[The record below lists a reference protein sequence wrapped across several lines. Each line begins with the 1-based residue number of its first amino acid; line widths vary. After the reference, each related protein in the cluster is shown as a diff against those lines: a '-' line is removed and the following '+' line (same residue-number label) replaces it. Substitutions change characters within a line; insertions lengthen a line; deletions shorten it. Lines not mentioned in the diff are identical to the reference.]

1 MRFPAI
7 SLLLLGFTTSGY
19 AVEFSILR
27 PQQSSL
33 AFVSRQMGVSV
44 DGDFKRF
51 KASIAV
57 DPAKPE
63 MGKARIDID
72 VASIDVGGAE
82 AYEEVV
88 GASWFD
94 VAKYPNASFV
104 SGKVTRIAPGRYEVA
119 GKMTIRNVTR
129 DVKAPFTLEQK
140 GDTLVIDGA
149 FPIKRLDYAIG
160 SGIWSDTDTVADEV
174 SIKFHFTLASKM

>member
-1 MRFPAI
+1 MRAFFVLALALAVT
-7 SLLLLGFTTSGY
+7 SAHAAEFT
-19 AVEFSILR
+19 VLR

-44 DGDFKRF
+44 DGAFKRF
-51 KASIAV
+51 NASIAV

-63 MGKARIDID
+63 MGTARIDID
-72 VASIDVGGAE
+72 VASIDVGGAD

-94 VAKYPNASFV
+94 VAKYPNASFI
-104 SGKVTRIAPGRYEVA
+104 SSKVTRLAPGRFEVA

-129 DVKAPFTLEQK
+129 EVKAPFTLEQK
-140 GDTLVIDGA
+140 GDVLVIDGSL
-149 FPIKRLDYAIG
+149 PIKRLDYAIG

>member
-1 MRFPAI
+1 MKAF
-7 SLLLLGFTTSGY
+7 LL
-19 AVEFSILR
+19 AVLALAGTAAQAAEFSVLR
-27 PQQSSL
+27 PQQSSV

-51 KASIAV
+51 SASIAV

-63 MGKARIDID
+63 QGKARIDID
-72 VASIDVGGAE
+72 IASIDVAAE

-88 GASWFD
+88 GPAWFD
-94 VAKYPNASFV
+94 VARYPRASFV

-119 GKMTIRNVTR
+119 GKMTIRDVTR
-129 DVKAPFTLEQK
+129 EITAPFTLEQK
-140 GDTLVIDGA
+140 GDALVIDGS
-149 FPIKRLDYAIG
+149 FPIRRLDYGIG

-174 SIKFHFTLASKM
+174 SIRFHLTLGGKK

>member
-1 MRFPAI
+1 MRLPATC
-7 SLLLLGFTTSGY
+7 LLLLGFITSANAADY
-19 AVEFSILR
+19 TVLR

-51 KASIAV
+51 NASIAV

-63 MGKARIDID
+63 QGKARIDID
-72 VASIDVGGAE
+72 IASIDVGSTE

-88 GASWFD
+88 DTAWFD
-94 VAKYPNASFV
+94 VAKYPSASFV

-129 DVKAPFTLEQK
+129 DIRAPFTLEQK
-140 GDTLVIDGA
+140 GDALVIDGTL
-149 FPIKRLDYAIG
+149 PIKRLDYAIG

-174 SIKFHFTLASKM
+174 NIRFHFTLTSKK